1 MQNVKIETV
10 GTKLV
15 ITMDLTAGGE
25 KSKSGKSTV
34 VATTK
39 GNVTVPGTD
48 LKLGLNLYR

>member
-1 MQNVKIETV
+1 MQNVKIETQ

-15 ITMDLTAGGE
+15 ITMDMTATGA
-25 KSKSGKSTV
+25 KSASGKSTV
-34 VATTK
+34 VASTK